1 MAAKKIVLKLAIED
15 ESSKKKALKRVA
27 GIQGVDSV
35 AVDMKENKITVIGDV
50 DPVCL
55 ASKLRKF
62 CFTDLLSVGPA
73 KEEKKEGEKKEE
85 KKPQGEAKKENKAE
99 APKVEVVY
107 LPISYD
113 YRPYEYTV
121 VRDEYHN
128 TCVIC

>member
-27 GIQGVDSV
+27 GVQGVDSV
-35 AVDMKENKITVIGDV
+35 TVDMKENKITVIGDV

-62 CFTDLLSVGPA
+62 GFTDLLSVGPA
-73 KEEKKEGEKKEE
+73 KEEKKEE

-99 APKVEVVY
+99 PPKVEVVY
-107 LPISYD
+107 VPLSYD

-121 VRDEYHN
+121 VREEYSN